1 MFLFFLAAMIV
12 CSHIVKLERSQSRT
26 KTDLVSVPTTGS
38 TPHSADL
45 DVSSSTA
52 APLPPGWRR
61 LSSVNIRITMHRWWR
76 SGQSYNLT
84 SSEVSW
90 CSCKATAWTM
100 TGGLEL
106 LTWEEKAIGIGQAVL
121 LQLGT
126 LSGKKTNLMLV
137 FIGTVCCQIIV
148 LLMNSLAMI
157 LDALTIP
164 DISYARRGEF
174 VSKRRTLQFHL
185 LLNMTRLWN
194 EIHISNCSSYW

>member
-1 MFLFFLAAMIV
+1 MGFYSVPYFYIFIQLFVLALY
-12 CSHIVKLERSQSRT
+12 CSLIWALF
-26 KTDLVSVPTTGS
+26 VSVIELIFVFPGSSKDSLRWVRLLSLSEWSPSRGLKAGRRQIWSLSWS

-52 APLPPGWRR
+52 PPLPPVWRL

-76 SGQSYNLT
+76 SGQSCSLT

-90 CSCKATAWTM
+90 CSCKTTAWTM

-126 LSGKKTNLMLV
+126 FSGKKTNLMLV
-137 FIGTVCCQIIV
+137 FIGTVCC
-148 LLMNSLAMI
+148 
-157 LDALTIP
+157 
-164 DISYARRGEF
+164 
-174 VSKRRTLQFHL
+174 
-185 LLNMTRLWN
+185 
-194 EIHISNCSSYW
+194 